1 MLQQSS
7 CRPRQFPSRRRF
19 RFHFGLPSSA
29 VGRSRS
35 SSELWSNF
43 GSQCWH
49 RCRFWHLNELGESV
63 SREEKVAIVEAY
75 LRGLAGKDISKIPF
89 AANITFEGP
98 RVGKLIGRN
107 AVVGFLTSILPAVK
121 SIQISQ
127 HIVEGD
133 FVATVF
139 EMETIFGVDQV
150 RDRMH
155 VCDGELK
162 EIHSFYYP
170 QPNPTPGVP

>member
-1 MLQQSS
+1 
-7 CRPRQFPSRRRF
+7 
-19 RFHFGLPSSA
+19 
-29 VGRSRS
+29 
-35 SSELWSNF
+35 
-43 GSQCWH
+43 
-49 RCRFWHLNELGESV
+49 V
-63 SREEKVAIVEAY
+63 SREEKVAVVEAY

-89 AANITFEGP
+89 AANVTFEGP
-98 RVGKLIGRN
+98 RVGELIGRN

-121 SIQISQ
+121 SVQIRE

-150 RDRMH
+150 FDRMR

-162 EIHSFYYP
+162 EIHLFYYP
-170 QPNPTPGVP
+170 QPNPTKGVP